1 MSEMDQS
8 RALAKK
14 RGGDRECH
22 ICAPKGFPLVRG
34 LLGVAM
40 SARCTCQE
48 QNREGKGYLVV
59 ARVEPPKVDNILP
72 GSHANPHIREV
83 NKLGL
88 ALGLE
93 RPGSCTNCPVVSPDQ
108 ERGGSSKSAKS
119 VSVLHT
125 KIQIGD
131 DPRAEEKF
139 QWKGY
144 DDAVEEFARFF
155 QEINGNDFE
164 SREIK

>member
-14 RGGDRECH
+14 RGGDREVL
-22 ICAPKGFPLVRG
+22 KGQFSLSLRRWDK
-34 LLGVAM
+34 M
-40 SARCTCQE
+40 SHTHR
-48 QNREGKGYLVV
+48 
-59 ARVEPPKVDNILP
+59 
-72 GSHANPHIREV
+72 
-83 NKLGL
+83 
-88 ALGLE
+88 
-93 RPGSCTNCPVVSPDQ
+93 TNCPVVSPDQ